1 MSASQVE
8 VIDLNKDYKI
18 MAGLIPI
25 ILILSVVLYIFPDVT
40 GINTNLAA
48 PLLINQTNNTTSIVA
63 NNSTVPTNQ
72 DQSVNTQDSQSSSTD
87 TSNNNNDQQSDTT
100 DTSNT
105 DTGTDNSTST
115 DTNTPTDTPTDTN
128 TTS

>member
-1 MSASQVE
+1 M
-8 VIDLNKDYKI
+8 DLNKDYKI

-25 ILILSVVLYIFPDVT
+25 ILILSVVLYIFPGAT
-40 GINTNLAA
+40 GINTNLAG
-48 PLLINQTNNTTSIVA
+48 PLLVNQSNNTTSNLVT
-63 NNSTVPTNQ
+63 NNSTSPLNQ
-72 DQSVNTQDSQSSSTD
+72 GQSVNAQDYPSSPTD
-87 TSNNNNDQQSDTT
+87 SSNNNNDQKSNTN

-115 DTNTPTDTPTDTN
+115 DTNTPTDNPTDTN